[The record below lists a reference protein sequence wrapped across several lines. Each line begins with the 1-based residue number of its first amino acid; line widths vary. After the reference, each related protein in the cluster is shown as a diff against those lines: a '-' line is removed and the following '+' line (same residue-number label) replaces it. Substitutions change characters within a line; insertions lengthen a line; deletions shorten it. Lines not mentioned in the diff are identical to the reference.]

1 MAKIKFTEEQQEIIR
16 ARDCNIL
23 VSAAAGSGKTA
34 VLVERILNR
43 VMDPDH
49 PVDVDR
55 FVIVTF
61 TRAAAAQM
69 KNRLRDRLEKALQE
83 DPGNAYLQRQTS
95 LVSSAHI
102 STVHS
107 FCGYVI
113 QNYFHRI
120 GLDPAYRQGTESE
133 LGLLKQE
140 TIDEILEREYEE
152 ERDDFMAFAGMQM
165 FNRSDAKMADLVFEL
180 YSQAVSEPF
189 PYEWIKKMEESLQPE
204 SEEAWENSAFVRSL
218 LADCAKLVEGMQQS
232 LAGVQKV
239 CMEPVGPY
247 YFDKHMEELENLF
260 EELLTCRTY
269 TDWRNV
275 TGQMKFS
282 VMRGKKDGAVNPD
295 KKAYVADFRNA
306 CKDELKKM
314 QEQYFSMRVE
324 ECMEQQRQMA
334 APVLTLLRLTREFME
349 AFTQAKRDRGIVDF
363 TDLEQL
369 SLQIL
374 VETDPQT
381 GEHKRSQAA
390 LELSDFFEEIMI
402 DEYQDS
408 NRVQDTILGC
418 VSRDGRADHA
428 PNLFMV
434 GDVKQSIYRF
444 RRACP
449 ELFSEK
455 LSSYSVESGA
465 SSRRIDL
472 HQNFR
477 SRACVLAAANQVFER
492 VMHADIGGVE
502 YDEDARLRTG
512 RVFADTQF
520 RTEDTTSGA
529 ADAPHYTEDTASGA
543 ADAPHHTEDTAPGTA
558 NAPFRTADSTDLH
571 VVVSDTSATGAEA
584 REAVNVIR
592 DLMREDDS
600 LCVSD
605 KNEQDEEIFRPVRYS
620 DIVILV
626 RSVRS
631 IGQEIFDV
639 LTEAGIPVV
648 MERTQG
654 FFDTREI
661 RLMTSILQVVDNPR
675 QDFPLAAVLAGPM
688 FGFTSEELAHIRVQ
702 SRDRTLYE
710 SLEIVTDEGLKD
722 KIDHFL
728 AVLNRLR
735 EKISYATVAEL
746 MEDIYTETGIYDS
759 IRMMSDGA
767 QRAANMD
774 RLMEIAREFDETT
787 YHGLYQFVR
796 YIERIREQEEEVGE
810 VNIVG
815 EEENVVRIMTIHKSK
830 GLEFPVAILMGMG
843 KKLSH
848 ASRSFLT
855 IHPELGIAAPL
866 CDSEKH
872 TKKDTMYRSFLERK
886 NRMEDLG
893 EELRVLYVAMTRAEE
908 KLILIGTTSEKKL
921 VGTGSSYW
929 DRSRID
935 SYLEMVFAPALAG
948 RPEFRFTA
956 VPKEEL
962 VEEAVQDLAEE
973 KIDLAV
979 LNNFDT
985 DIRYHEGIHELLVR
999 MEMDA
1004 MEEAEP
1010 LPVKVSVSDLKVRS
1024 MEETEASDFTILTHD
1039 DTPEEMPVPAF
1050 VKEKTMDAGHQ
1061 GAAYGTIWHQV
1072 MATIDFAKTGS
1083 EAELQ
1088 DAVADLVEAGKMRTD
1103 ETGVLNYRRLL
1114 AFFKSDLGNQMKQAA
1129 AEGRLHREQPFV
1141 IRRPACDIFPER
1153 TEKDPVLIQG
1163 IIDGFYD
1170 TEDGIVLM
1178 DYKTDSLKP
1187 GQEEKLIE
1195 RYQTQMELYRDALE
1209 EVFHRKV
1216 ISCVLYSFSLGKE
1229 IRVPL

>member
-1 MAKIKFTEEQQEIIR
+1 MGKIEFTDEQKEIIR

-43 VMDPDH
+43 VMDPEH

-69 KNRLRDRLEKALQE
+69 KNRLRERLEKALQE
-83 DPGNAYLQRQTS
+83 DPGNRYLQRQMN

-120 GLDPAYRQGTESE
+120 GLDPAYRQGTDSE

-140 TIDEILEREYEE
+140 TIDEIIEREYEE
-152 ERDDFMAFAGMQM
+152 EKPDFMAFAGMQM
-165 FNRSDAKMADLVFEL
+165 FNRSDAKMAELVYEL
-180 YSQAVSEPF
+180 YEQAVSEPF
-189 PYEWIKKMEESLQPE
+189 PYEWIDQMKQSLQPATEDDWE
-204 SEEAWENSAFVRSL
+204 SSEFVQSL
-218 LADCAKLVEGMQQS
+218 LADSRKLVLGMKED
-232 LAGVQKV
+232 LFRVQKI
-239 CMEPVGPY
+239 CMEPAGPY
-247 YFDKHMEELENLF
+247 YYDKQLEELEKLF
-260 EELLTCRTY
+260 EELLACHTY
-269 TDWRNV
+269 TDWHNV
-275 TGQMKFS
+275 TGQMAFS
-282 VMRGKKDGAVNPD
+282 IMRGKKDDGVDPD
-295 KKAYVADFRNA
+295 KKDYVKDWRNA
-306 CKDELKKM
+306 CKDDLKKM
-314 QEQYFSMRVE
+314 QELYFSMTIE
-324 ECMEQQRQMA
+324 ECMEQQAQMA
-334 APVLTLLRLTREFME
+334 APILTILRLTKEFIE

-369 SLQIL
+369 ALQIL
-374 VETDPQT
+374 VETDAQT

-408 NRVQDTILGC
+408 NRVQDTILAC
-418 VSRDGRADHA
+418 VSREGREGVTPD
-428 PNLFMV
+428 LFMV

-455 LSSYSVESGA
+455 LSGYSTERGA

-477 SRACVLAAANQVFER
+477 SRACVLEAVNAVFDR

-502 YDEDARLRTG
+502 YDADARLCTG
-512 RVFADTQF
+512 RRFVDT
-520 RTEDTTSGA
+520 
-529 ADAPHYTEDTASGA
+529 PL
-543 ADAPHHTEDTAPGTA
+543 
-558 NAPFRTADSTDLH
+558 RTADSTELR
-571 VVVSDTSATGAEA
+571 VVVSEGSAAGPEA
-584 REAVNVIR
+584 REAVRVIR
-592 DLMREDDS
+592 DLMKEEDP
-600 LCVSD
+600 LYVAD
-605 KNEQDEEIFRPVRYS
+605 KNEKDEDIVRPVRYS

-631 IGQEIFDV
+631 TGKDIFDV

-661 RLMTSILQVVDNPR
+661 QLMTSILQVIDNPR

-688 FGFTSEELAHIRVQ
+688 FGFTSEELAHIRAE

-710 SLEIVTDEGLKD
+710 SLELVTEEDLKD
-722 KIDHFL
+722 KIDNFL
-728 AVLNRLR
+728 SVLYSLR

-746 MEDIYTETGIYDS
+746 MEDIYEKTGIYDAVC
-759 IRMMSDGA
+759 MMSDGA
-767 QRAANMD
+767 QRTANMD

-796 YIERIREQEEEVGE
+796 YIERIREQEEEIGE

-866 CDSEKH
+866 CDNEKH
-872 TKKDTMYRSFLERK
+872 TKRDTMYRSFLERK
-886 NRMEDLG
+886 NRLEDLG

-921 VGTGSSYW
+921 TGTGSSYW

-935 SYLEMVFAPALAG
+935 SYLEMVLEPALSG
-948 RPEFRFTA
+948 SQIRFIPVKRDA
-956 VPKEEL
+956 L
-962 VEEAVQDLAEE
+962 LDEAVRDLVEE

-985 DIRYHEGIHELLVR
+985 DIIYHKGIHELLEH
-999 MEMDA
+999 MEMNEA
-1004 MEEAEP
+1004 GEAEP

-1039 DTPEEMPVPAF
+1039 DTPQEMPVPAF
-1050 VKEKTMDAGHQ
+1050 VKEKTPDAGHQ

-1072 MATIDFAKTGS
+1072 MATIDFAATGS
-1083 EAELQ
+1083 EAEIRE
-1088 DAVADLVEAGKMRTD
+1088 AVAELVEAGKMRAD

-1114 AFFKSDLGNQMKQAA
+1114 TFFRSELGCEMKQAA

-1141 IRRPACDIFPER
+1141 IQRPACDIFPDRKES
-1153 TEKDPVLIQG
+1153 DPVLIQG

-1170 TEDGIVLM
+1170 TDEGIVLM

-1187 GQEEKLIE
+1187 GEEEKLIE

-1216 ISCVLYSFSLGKE
+1216 VSCVLYSFSLGKA
-1229 IRVPL
+1229 IVL

>member
-152 ERDDFMAFAGMQM
+152 EKDDFMAFAGMQM

-180 YSQAVSEPF
+180 YGQAVSEPF
-189 PYEWIKKMEESLQPE
+189 PYEWIEKMEESLQPE
-204 SEEAWENSAFVRSL
+204 SEDAWENSAFIRSL

-232 LAGVQKV
+232 LADVQKV
-239 CMEPVGPY
+239 CMEPDGPY

-269 TDWRNV
+269 TDWCNV

-282 VMRGKKDGAVNPD
+282 VMRGKKDDAVNPD

-434 GDVKQSIYRF
+434 GDVTQSIYRF

-477 SRACVLAAANQVFER
+477 SRACVLDAANQVFER

-520 RTEDTTSGA
+520 RT
-529 ADAPHYTEDTASGA
+529 
-543 ADAPHHTEDTAPGTA
+543 
-558 NAPFRTADSTDLH
+558 ADSTDLH

-592 DLMREDDS
+592 DLMREDDP

-631 IGQEIFDV
+631 IGLEIFDV

-688 FGFTSEELAHIRVQ
+688 FGFTSEELAHIRAQ

-710 SLEIVTDEGLKD
+710 SLETVTDERLKD

-728 AVLNRLR
+728 VVLNRLR

-767 QRAANMD
+767 QRAANM
-774 RLMEIAREFDETT
+774 
-787 YHGLYQFVR
+787 V
-796 YIERIREQEEEVGE
+796 
-810 VNIVG
+810 
-815 EEENVVRIMTIHKSK
+815 
-830 GLEFPVAILMGMG
+830 
-843 KKLSH
+843 
-848 ASRSFLT
+848 
-855 IHPELGIAAPL
+855 
-866 CDSEKH
+866 
-872 TKKDTMYRSFLERK
+872 
-886 NRMEDLG
+886 
-893 EELRVLYVAMTRAEE
+893 
-908 KLILIGTTSEKKL
+908 
-921 VGTGSSYW
+921 
-929 DRSRID
+929 
-935 SYLEMVFAPALAG
+935 
-948 RPEFRFTA
+948 
-956 VPKEEL
+956 
-962 VEEAVQDLAEE
+962 
-973 KIDLAV
+973 
-979 LNNFDT
+979 
-985 DIRYHEGIHELLVR
+985 
-999 MEMDA
+999 
-1004 MEEAEP
+1004 
-1010 LPVKVSVSDLKVRS
+1010 
-1024 MEETEASDFTILTHD
+1024 
-1039 DTPEEMPVPAF
+1039 
-1050 VKEKTMDAGHQ
+1050 
-1061 GAAYGTIWHQV
+1061 
-1072 MATIDFAKTGS
+1072 
-1083 EAELQ
+1083 
-1088 DAVADLVEAGKMRTD
+1088 
-1103 ETGVLNYRRLL
+1103 
-1114 AFFKSDLGNQMKQAA
+1114 
-1129 AEGRLHREQPFV
+1129 
-1141 IRRPACDIFPER
+1141 
-1153 TEKDPVLIQG
+1153 
-1163 IIDGFYD
+1163 
-1170 TEDGIVLM
+1170 
-1178 DYKTDSLKP
+1178 
-1187 GQEEKLIE
+1187 
-1195 RYQTQMELYRDALE
+1195 
-1209 EVFHRKV
+1209 
-1216 ISCVLYSFSLGKE
+1216 
-1229 IRVPL
+1229 